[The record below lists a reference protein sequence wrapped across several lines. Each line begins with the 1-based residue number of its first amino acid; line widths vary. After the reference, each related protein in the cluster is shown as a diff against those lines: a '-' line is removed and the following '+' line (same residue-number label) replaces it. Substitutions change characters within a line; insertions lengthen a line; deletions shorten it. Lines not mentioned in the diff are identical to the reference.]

1 MATKIPSL
9 ITEIKLNEASY
20 KGTNTTITNLTYVN
34 FFFGNNGVGKSTIAK
49 AIQNCTGL
57 TSAPNKNGTE
67 YLPLVFNQ
75 EFIDKNFHSY
85 HDMPGVFTINEINQT
100 ILEQIETKE
109 KELKDTQT
117 DKNITTINRDK
128 KQNDIDELKTEFQ
141 NECWNDTEELRKEFD
156 KTQDGKKRIKPFA
169 EAVKSA
175 TPVDT
180 NLSELRR
187 LYDSVYSD
195 TAKAYS
201 EFTTAT
207 EFSDLD
213 CMDGIALL
221 NKAIVNTADTPFAEF
236 LNKIKA
242 TEWVT
247 EGHEKYSESAEKQ
260 CPYCQQFLPD
270 NFEEILSTS
279 FDTQYQENIQSLKEL
294 KEEYRR
300 KANEI
305 FIPLSE
311 IPTEVYPQIDTKP
324 FDEKLSAIKNAIQLN
339 IELISKKID
348 EPSTKLMIENVSP
361 LFLDVNKL
369 ITEFNKLIKAN
380 NEIVALG
387 PKKKKDCEVTVLSY
401 FAFKLKDK
409 IKAYKKSEN
418 ELEKEKNELETEIKK
433 QDNLLKQIKSDLK
446 TLSTQT
452 VETDSAMDSINLL
465 LRDTGFQGFQLKP
478 KTDSKHVYQVVR
490 LDGSVATNLSEGEK
504 NFIAFLYFYHLVR
517 GSENSDGETREKIVV
532 IDDPVS
538 SMDSHTLFMVSTLVH
553 EMIEVCRNNANNRDK
568 TVEGN
573 FIKQIFIMT
582 HNAYFHREITNG
594 YVSKFEYVSFY
605 LIRKLNNLSSI
616 KYCVAQNPKS
626 PSDQMNINPVKNT
639 YAALWDEYKADLTAV
654 PLISVIR
661 RILEHY
667 FIQLCGYEG
676 SNLSQLILK
685 DNKHYFVDE
694 NGNEDLEKFHTAS
707 AMLSYISATQIG
719 LSDDLHYVD
728 DSLNVNECRETFQM
742 LFTIMNQ
749 DQHYNKMMS

>member
-1 MATKIPSL
+1 MATKISSL

-49 AIQNCTGL
+49 AIQNHTGL

-75 EFIDKNFHSY
+75 EFIDKNLQSY
-85 HDMPGVFTINEINQT
+85 HNLPGVFTINETNQK
-100 ILEQIETKE
+100 IQDQIEIKE
-109 KELKDTQT
+109 KELKDAQT
-117 DKNITTINRDK
+117 DKNKASIDRDK
-128 KQNDIDELKTEFQ
+128 KMNDFDELKTEFQ
-141 NECWNDTEELRKEFD
+141 NECWKDTTDLRKEFN
-156 KTQDGKKRIKPFA
+156 KTLNRKKHKDTFA
-169 EAVKSA
+169 DAIRLA
-175 TPVDT
+175 TPVDAT
-180 NLSELRR
+180 LLELRR

-270 NFEEILSTS
+270 NFEEIISTS
-279 FDTQYQENIQSLKEL
+279 FDTQYQENIQLLKEL
-294 KEEYRR
+294 KGEYRR

-305 FIPLSE
+305 FVPLSE

-324 FDEKLSAIKNAIQLN
+324 LDEKLSAIKNAIQLN
-339 IELISKKID
+339 IEVISKKID
-348 EPSTKLMIENVSP
+348 EPSTKLSIENVSP
-361 LFLDVNKL
+361 LFSDVNE
-369 ITEFNKLIKAN
+369 ITTEFNNLIKAN

-387 PKKKKDCEVTVLSY
+387 PKKKKYCEATVLSY

-409 IKAYKKSEN
+409 ITAYKKSYDALQKEIN
-418 ELEKEKNELETEIKK
+418 EFNTEIQNQNDK
-433 QDNLLKQIKSDLK
+433 LKQIKIDLK
-446 TLSTQT
+446 SLSTQT

-465 LRDTGFQGFQLKP
+465 LRDTGFQGFQLTP
-478 KTDSKHVYQVVR
+478 KADSKHVYQVVR
-490 LDGSVATNLSEGEK
+490 PDGSIATNLSEGEK

-553 EMIEVCRNNANNRDK
+553 EMIEVCRNNADNRGK
-568 TVEGN
+568 TIEGN

-616 KYCVAQNPKS
+616 KYCIAQNPKI
-626 PSDQMNINPVKNT
+626 PSEQMNVNPVKNT
-639 YAALWDEYKADLTAV
+639 YAALWDEYKAELPAV
-654 PLISVIR
+654 PLINVIR

-676 SNLSQLILK
+676 ADLRQLILK
-685 DNKHYFVDE
+685 DNKQCFVDE
-694 NGNEDLEKFHTAS
+694 NGVESTEKFLTTS
-707 AMLSYISATQIG
+707 AMLSYISASQVG
-719 LSDDLHYVD
+719 LNDDLHYVD
-728 DSLNVNECRETFQM
+728 DSLDVNECRDTFQM
-742 LFTIMNQ
+742 VFKIMNQ
-749 DQHYNKMMS
+749 DQHYNKMMG